1 MNKII
6 LASASPR
13 RKELLRQIGIP
24 FEVRVSH
31 VEEKINDTQP
41 QAVVESLARQK
52 AEAVFAA
59 SPEDTV
65 LVIGADTIVVLDG
78 RILGK
83 PRTEEEATEMLSSL
97 SGRSH
102 EVYTGVCFL
111 YRQNGEKKQKV
122 FHEETKVTFYP
133 MTKQETE
140 AYVSTKDCMDKAGSY
155 GIQGP
160 AAAFIKGIC
169 GDYNNVVGL
178 PVARVYQ
185 ELKEC
190 GWL

>member
-13 RKELLRQIGIP
+13 RKELLTQIGIP

-31 VEEKINDTQP
+31 VEEKIKDTHP
-41 QAVVESLARQK
+41 EAVVESLAEQK
-52 AEAVFAA
+52 AEAVFKETDKEA
-59 SPEDTV
+59 

-83 PRTEEEATEMLSSL
+83 PKSEEEAVEMLSAL
-97 SGRSH
+97 AGRSH

-111 YRQNGEKKQKV
+111 YRQNGEEKKKV

-178 PVARVYQ
+178 PAARVYQ

-190 GWL
+190 EWL

>member
-13 RKELLRQIGIP
+13 RKELLTQIGIP

-31 VEEKINDTQP
+31 VEEKIKDTHP
-41 QAVVESLARQK
+41 EAVVESLAEQK
-52 AEAVFAA
+52 AEAVFRETDKEA
-59 SPEDTV
+59 

-83 PRTEEEATEMLSSL
+83 PKSEEEAVEMLSAL
-97 SGRSH
+97 AGRSH

-111 YRQNGEKKQKV
+111 YRQNGEEKRKV

-140 AYVSTKDCMDKAGSY
+140 AYVSTRTVWTK
-155 GIQGP
+155 P
-160 AAAFIKGIC
+160 AAT
-169 GDYNNVVGL
+169 VS
-178 PVARVYQ
+178 RVR
-185 ELKEC
+185 LRH
-190 GWL
+190 L

>member
-13 RKELLRQIGIP
+13 RKELLTQIGIP
-24 FEVRVSH
+24 FDVRVSH
-31 VEEKINDTQP
+31 VEEKVKDTHP
-41 QAVVESLARQK
+41 EAVVESLAEQK
-52 AEAVFAA
+52 AEAVFKETDKEA
-59 SPEDTV
+59 

-83 PRTEEEATEMLSSL
+83 PKSEEEAVEMLSAL
-97 SGRSH
+97 AGRSH

-111 YRQNGEKKQKV
+111 YRQNGEEKRRV

-133 MTKQETE
+133 MKKQEIE
-140 AYVSTKDCMDKAGSY
+140 DYVSTKDCMDKAGSY
-155 GIQGP
+155 GIQGS

-190 GWL
+190 EWL

>member
-13 RKELLRQIGIP
+13 RKELLTQIGIP

-31 VEEKINDTQP
+31 VEEKIKDTHP
-41 QAVVESLARQK
+41 EAVVESLAEQK
-52 AEAVFAA
+52 AEAVFRETDKEA
-59 SPEDTV
+59 

-83 PRTEEEATEMLSSL
+83 PKSEEEAVEMLSAL
-97 SGRSH
+97 AGRSH

-111 YRQNGEKKQKV
+111 YRQNGEEKKKV

-155 GIQGP
+155 GIQGS

-169 GDYNNVVGL
+169 GDYNYVVGL
-178 PVARVYQ
+178 PAARVYQ

-190 GWL
+190 EWL